1 MAWQPI
7 SSAPKRTCVLVWER
21 RAKRARVAINYF
33 DEEGDYWQAT
43 DSDGDGC
50 TDEIFPVCW
59 MPLPAKPDLR
69 QFRDAPYP
77 PPVDNRKE
85 WEKFVP
91 SPFAHRWPQDD

>member
-1 MAWQPI
+1 MDWRPI
-7 SSAPKRTCVLVWER
+7 STAPKRTYVLIWER
-21 RAKRARVAINYF
+21 GAKKPTIASNWHG
-33 DEEGDYWQAT
+33 DDGDYWQSGDDAEGY
-43 DSDGDGC
+43 SDQLY
-50 TDEIFPVCW
+50 PACW

-69 QFRDAPYP
+69 QFRDAPRP